1 MIHTE
6 TNQRKK
12 FCAISQF
19 HIGYTILFIYFLI
32 PGCASVSSSTQQKVS
47 IQAIKNN
54 NQINGAIC
62 NLKNTQGEWETI
74 TPNDVSIR
82 KSGDPL
88 FVHCTDNENIYSG
101 QDTFESTV
109 SQSMWGN
116 VLLGGVPGVVV
127 DGLSSSGFEYPSNLI
142 IFLQRKSQTQD
153 KERITP

>member
-1 MIHTE
+1 MNKRE
-6 TNQRKK
+6 K
-12 FCAISQF
+12 FYAISHS
-19 HIGYTILFIYFLI
+19 HINNTISLIYFFI
-32 PGCASVSSSTQQKVS
+32 SGCASVSSSTQQKIS

-54 NQINGAIC
+54 NQIYGAIC
-62 NLKNTQGEWETI
+62 KLKNKQGEWETI

-88 FVHCTDNENIYSG
+88 FVYCTDNENIYSG

-142 IFLQRKSQTQD
+142 IFLQRNSQTQD
-153 KERITP
+153 KESITP